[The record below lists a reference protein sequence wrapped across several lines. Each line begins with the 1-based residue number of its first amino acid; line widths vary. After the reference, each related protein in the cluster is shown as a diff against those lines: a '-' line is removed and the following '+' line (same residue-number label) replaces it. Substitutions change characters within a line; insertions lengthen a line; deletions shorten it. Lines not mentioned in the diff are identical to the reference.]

1 MGGIRETPR
10 WLDADERQRQLKK
23 ILIDTDPG
31 ADDALAMM
39 MALNAPDLDVLGFT
53 TVGGNARLADT
64 TRNALRLLEYLG
76 RTDVPVFRG
85 SARPLRGNFQY
96 AYDVHGA
103 AGLGVRLPSPVTAP
117 HTKRAPQVIAEMAS
131 VHRGELAVIALGP
144 LTNIARA
151 LALEPRLAAWIK
163 QIVVMGGAA
172 GVPGNVTPHAEFNIY
187 NDPLAAD
194 AVLSS
199 GIPAT
204 LIGLDV
210 TGQTYLTAAASPWI
224 RGDSP
229 TARLSRRILVG
240 SFGPGPK
247 LGRFYL
253 HDPLAVAAA
262 ILPGLFTY
270 EQAAV
275 AVETADPAQAGRTVA
290 SYGSGP
296 VAVAVGVDVA
306 RAKAMTVG
314 LLGASI

>member
-1 MGGIRETPR
+1 MT
-10 WLDADERQRQLKK
+10 KV
-23 ILIDTDPG
+23 LIDTDPG
-31 ADDALAMM
+31 TDDALAMM
-39 MALNAPDLDVLGFT
+39 MALNSPDLDVLGFT

-85 SARPLRGNFQY
+85 SARPLRGKFQY

-103 AGLGVRLPSPVTAP
+103 AGLGVRLRSPVTAP
-117 HTKRAPQVIAEMAS
+117 HAKRAPQVIMEMAS
-131 VHRGELAVIALGP
+131 VHRGELTVIALGP

-151 LALEPRLAAWIK
+151 LVLEPRLAAWIK

-187 NDPLAAD
+187 NDPVAAD

-199 GIPAT
+199 GIPVT
-204 LIGLDV
+204 LVGLDV
-210 TGQTYLTAAASPWI
+210 TSQTYLTAAARPWV

-229 TARLSRRILVG
+229 AARLSRRILAG
-240 SFGPGPK
+240 SLGPTTG
-247 LGRFYL
+247 LGRFHL
-253 HDPLAVAAA
+253 HDPLAVVAAVR
-262 ILPGLFTY
+262 PCLFTY
-270 EQAAV
+270 QQAAV
-275 AVETADPAQAGRTVA
+275 AVETADPGRTGRTVA
-290 SYGSGP
+290 SYGCGP

-306 RAKAMTVG
+306 RAKAMTVE